1 MNYPKLKRFSHHLQV
16 SFSRLNIICRCL
28 YKLYAPDALKQRRN
42 INRCKISDSSILA
55 LLIWQASLGVESQR
69 RFCEKLVNL
78 SHSRFNRRA
87 RMLLPLIYLIRHG
100 LNEEVDLSGDIL
112 IIDSFPVPVCQ
123 PIRNRRAKIFRG
135 YADIGYKATKKIY
148 YYGFKVHAIVSDDGY
163 LLDYIVTKASVHD
176 AKETVELITNAHP
189 DNRYL
194 LGDEGYLGKNL
205 HQRLEQMGY
214 TLWTP
219 YRKNMKNAQK
229 HNKHYLMA
237 LRRTIESDFSLL
249 SSYNAENNRARSLA
263 GFQERLEVAILA
275 YNMAYCLERFN

>member
-1 MNYPKLKRFSHHLQV
+1 MNYSKLKRFSHRLQV

-249 SSYNAENNRARSLA
+249 SYYNAENNRARSLA